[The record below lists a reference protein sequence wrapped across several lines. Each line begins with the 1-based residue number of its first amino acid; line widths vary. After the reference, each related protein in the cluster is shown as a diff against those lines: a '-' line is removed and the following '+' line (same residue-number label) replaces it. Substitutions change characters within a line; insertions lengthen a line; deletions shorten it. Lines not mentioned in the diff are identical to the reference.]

1 MASKSK
7 FIDYIDEALEKAKDT
22 ALSRLFFTHQGIP
35 YPITMCTSE
44 TFQALDTC
52 EARSDDIVL
61 TSYPKCGSNWILHI
75 ISELI
80 FAESKKTYEY
90 PEFPILECGDP
101 EKYQRMKQFPSPRIL
116 ATHLHYDKLPG
127 SIFKNKAKNL
137 AAGIKQ
143 IAEFFG
149 FSLTGE
155 QIQTIS
161 AQSTFHAMQ
170 AKSQETH
177 GAVGRF
183 LFRKGEVGDWKNLF
197 SETQNQ
203 EMDAKFKECLEGT
216 SLGAKLKLLEEMA
229 NERPPSFSIEE
240 LNTYCQKHSLVLRYY
255 ELSKEGPAH
264 NLKFTFQVTINE
276 RKYSEAEG
284 KSKKEAKNAAAKLA
298 IEKLNEENKAVSSLS
313 LTTDTSEGLGVG
325 SFENFIGRMNR
336 LAQKEKLS
344 VNYEQCEL
352 KEYGPERFYYR
363 CKIGQKEYA
372 VGGGATKQEAKQ
384 MAAKFAYEQIQSE
397 KTLMKDDSLSSD
409 SWTTSPSN
417 SGNNTSVNS
426 ISASKSPLENDFSP
440 NAPEGNCNSNSIN
453 NSSTPLSNVKSS
465 EKKVKR
471 SLAPTFNSPVTKENK
486 YTVEVRF
493 ACDFT
498 EITPIASG
506 GYGQVFKAKHKIDG
520 KTYVIKRVKYDK
532 DKKVEREVKALA
544 ALDHPNI
551 VHYYCCWAGED
562 YHPEDSVNPSRPKIK
577 CLLIQME
584 FCDKGTLEAW
594 IDNRRGKKTDKPLS
608 LELYEQI
615 AEGVEYIHGEQLI
628 HRDLKP
634 GNIFLVNT
642 KHVKIGDFGL
652 VTSLKEYANRTS
664 NKGTLRYMSPEQI
677 SSDEYGKEVDI
688 FALGLILAELLYIC
702 PTVSETI
709 QIFKDLRADKFPDMF
724 DAREKFLLQKLLSQD
739 PTKRPNASEI
749 LETLKEW
756 KNVAVKKERST
767 W

>member
-1 MASKSK
+1 
-7 FIDYIDEALEKAKDT
+7 
-22 ALSRLFFTHQGIP
+22 
-35 YPITMCTSE
+35 
-44 TFQALDTC
+44 
-52 EARSDDIVL
+52 
-61 TSYPKCGSNWILHI
+61 
-75 ISELI
+75 
-80 FAESKKTYEY
+80 
-90 PEFPILECGDP
+90 
-101 EKYQRMKQFPSPRIL
+101 
-116 ATHLHYDKLPG
+116 
-127 SIFKNKAKNL
+127 
-137 AAGIKQ
+137 
-143 IAEFFG
+143 
-149 FSLTGE
+149 
-155 QIQTIS
+155 
-161 AQSTFHAMQ
+161 
-170 AKSQETH
+170 
-177 GAVGRF
+177 
-183 LFRKGEVGDWKNLF
+183 
-197 SETQNQ
+197 
-203 EMDAKFKECLEGT
+203 
-216 SLGAKLKLLEEMA
+216 MA

-240 LNTYCQKHSLVLRYY
+240 LNTYCQKHSLVPRYY

-298 IEKLNEENKAVSSLS
+298 IEKLNEESKAVSSLS

-363 CKIGQKEYA
+363 CKIGQKEYG

-384 MAAKFAYEQIQSE
+384 MAAKSAYERIQSE

-417 SGNNTSVNS
+417 SGNSTSVKS

-453 NSSTPLSNVKSS
+453 NSSSPLSDVRSS

-471 SLAPTFNSPVTKENK
+471 SLAPTFNSPVTKEDK
-486 YTVEVRF
+486 YTVEDSLVVAGEPNMVLPSEVLHLKF
-493 ACDFT
+493 ARDFT
-498 EITPIASG
+498 EITPIGSG
-506 GYGQVFKAKHKIDG
+506 GYGQVFKAKHKIDR

-562 YHPEDSVNPSRPKIK
+562 YHPEDSVNPSRQKIK

-594 IDNRRGKKTDKPLS
+594 IDNRRGKKPDKPLS

-615 AEGVEYIHGEQLI
+615 AAGVEYIHGEQLI

-642 KHVKIGDFGL
+642 KHIKIGDFGL

-677 SSDEYGKEVDI
+677 SSEEYGKEVDI

-709 QIFKDLRADKFPDMF
+709 QIFKDLKADKFPDMF
-724 DAREKFLLQKLLSQD
+724 DAREKSLLQKLLSHD

-756 KNVAVKKERST
+756 KKVAVKKERST

>member
-1 MASKSK
+1 MREEDFVRK
-7 FIDYIDEALEKAKDT
+7 FPLDLCGAEMSLIEKI
-22 ALSRLFFTHQGIP
+22 L
-35 YPITMCTSE
+35 
-44 TFQALDTC
+44 
-52 EARSDDIVL
+52 L
-61 TSYPKCGSNWILHI
+61 T
-75 ISELI
+75 
-80 FAESKKTYEY
+80 
-90 PEFPILECGDP
+90 
-101 EKYQRMKQFPSPRIL
+101 
-116 ATHLHYDKLPG
+116 
-127 SIFKNKAKNL
+127 
-137 AAGIKQ
+137 
-143 IAEFFG
+143 
-149 FSLTGE
+149 
-155 QIQTIS
+155 
-161 AQSTFHAMQ
+161 
-170 AKSQETH
+170 
-177 GAVGRF
+177 
-183 LFRKGEVGDWKNLF
+183 LFRLLHWTGVIRLNMFCLTFSKYLF
-197 SETQNQ
+197 CSR
-203 EMDAKFKECLEGT
+203 
-216 SLGAKLKLLEEMA
+216 LLEEMA
-229 NERPPSFSIEE
+229 NERPPSFFIEE

-255 ELSKEGPAH
+255 ELSKEGPPH

-298 IEKLNEENKAVSSLS
+298 IEKLNRESKAVSSLS
-313 LTTDTSEGLGVG
+313 LTTTDSSEGLGVG
-325 SFENFIGRMNR
+325 SMENFIGRMNR

-344 VNYEQCEL
+344 VNYEPCES

-384 MAAKFAYEQIQSE
+384 MAAKFAHEQIQSE
-397 KTLMKDDSLSSD
+397 KTLMKDDSLLQKDEESSD
-409 SWTTSPSN
+409 SWTTSPSDL
-417 SGNNTSVNS
+417 GNNTSVRS

-440 NAPEGNCNSNSIN
+440 SAPEGNCNSNSVN
-453 NSSTPLSNVKSS
+453 NSSSPLSNVRSS

-471 SLAPTFNSPVTKENK
+471 SLAPNFNSPVTKENK
-486 YTVEVRF
+486 YTVDARF

-498 EITPIASG
+498 EITPIGSG

-532 DKKVEREVKALA
+532 EKKVEREVKALA

-551 VHYYCCWAGED
+551 VHYYGCWAGND
-562 YHPEDSVNPSRPKIK
+562 YHLEDSINPSRAKIK

-594 IDNRRGKKTDKPLS
+594 IDDRRGKTPDKPLS

-615 AEGVEYIHGEQLI
+615 AAGVEYIHGKQLI

-642 KHVKIGDFGL
+642 KHIKIGDFGL
-652 VTSLKEYANRTS
+652 VTSLKDCANRTS
-664 NKGTLRYMSPEQI
+664 NTGTFTYMSPEQI
-677 SSDEYGKEVDI
+677 SSPEYGKEVDI

-702 PTVSETI
+702 PTLSETI
-709 QIFKDLRADKFPDMF
+709 KIFKDLRTDKFSDMF
-724 DAREKFLLQKLLSQD
+724 DDREKNLLRKLLSHD

-756 KNVAVKKERST
+756 KNVVKNERST

>member
-298 IEKLNEENKAVSSLS
+298 IEKLNEENK
-313 LTTDTSEGLGVG
+313 
-325 SFENFIGRMNR
+325 
-336 LAQKEKLS
+336 
-344 VNYEQCEL
+344 
-352 KEYGPERFYYR
+352 
-363 CKIGQKEYA
+363 
-372 VGGGATKQEAKQ
+372 
-384 MAAKFAYEQIQSE
+384 
-397 KTLMKDDSLSSD
+397 KDDSLSSD

-486 YTVEVRF
+486 YTVEVSLVVAGEPNMVLPSEVLHLKF